1 MRKLILQGRGHK
13 LVDRGLNQFSVWS
26 TSYFE
31 HIKIILRNQKVALFF
46 SRVFSAPHFLP
57 CQLFPPLHFYQPF
70 VFRAVE
76 FVTPGFKVHIPKSRF
91 QNPNF
96 SHLLKISMLPAL
108 QLPALLLTP
117 SQILKSRALLDVS
130 RPSLLS
136 ASFLQNISLPTNI
149 PVPVGPWEFLKGI
162 FGPKG

>member
-26 TSYFE
+26 TNYFE
-31 HIKIILRNQKVALFF
+31 HVKNILRNQKVALFF
-46 SRVFSAPHFLP
+46 SRGFSAPHFLP
-57 CQLFPPLHFYQPF
+57 CQLFPPPWQSFLRGVQPPGPLAPPLHFYQPF

-108 QLPALLLTP
+108 
-117 SQILKSRALLDVS
+117 
-130 RPSLLS
+130 
-136 ASFLQNISLPTNI
+136 
-149 PVPVGPWEFLKGI
+149 
-162 FGPKG
+162 